1 MRQALLSFFISALIA
16 CVFCGGEIESPIEPG
31 GEIPELLASL
41 PDGEYLAFGFLN
53 IEEVLDSEFGL
64 YALSRL
70 AVFDLMLQGSGVN
83 LRDFHELAFAVAF
96 ESRAHPNPLR
106 SLPLIVALRAD
117 VDLEAIEMWLSSAAH
132 ETFELE
138 GTVVHSYRGRLPT
151 GGRPLEGAAFVAV
164 PSIGCVILSTS
175 LELLEGYFAVR
186 AGRQAGISA
195 GGAMGGLL
203 ATADKRVPG
212 WMALRHSEESRS
224 LLNWLAP
231 FDDCVI
237 SLTADEELRVLCVMR
252 FEQERDAEE
261 AVESFEISQREMGR
275 YLPREPAV
283 GPELAGVAVTKFLLE
298 LDGSQ
303 RGRLAIFRGEYSRD
317 WVAGLL
323 SPSENE
329 AEAGEDQGEER

>member
-1 MRQALLSFFISALIA
+1 MRQALLFILSIA
-16 CVFCGGEIESPIEPG
+16 AVASVFCGGGIESPIEPG
-31 GEIPELLASL
+31 GEIPELLTTL
-41 PDGEYLAFGFLN
+41 PDGEYLAVGFLN
-53 IEEVLDSEFGL
+53 IEEVLDSEFGR
-64 YALSRL
+64 YALARL

-96 ESRAHPNPLR
+96 ESRAHPNSLR
-106 SLPLIVALRAD
+106 SLPLIVVLRAD
-117 VDLEAIEMWLSSAAH
+117 VDPETVEMWLSAAAR

-138 GTVVHSYRGRLPT
+138 GTVVHRYRGRLPT
-151 GGRPLEGAAFVAV
+151 GGRPLEGTTFVAV
-164 PSIGCVILSTS
+164 PSSGYVVLSTS
-175 LELLEGYFAVR
+175 LELLEDYFDVR
-186 AGRQAGISA
+186 AGRRAGIGA

-261 AVESFEISQREMGR
+261 AVESFEISRREMGR
-275 YLPREPAV
+275 YLPRERAM
-283 GPELAGVAVTKFLLE
+283 GPELAGAAVTEFLLE
-298 LDGSQ
+298 LEGSQ
-303 RGRLAIFRGEYSRD
+303 RGRLAIFRGEYSRE
-317 WVAGLL
+317 WVAGLF

-329 AEAGEDQGEER
+329 AEAGEDPGEER